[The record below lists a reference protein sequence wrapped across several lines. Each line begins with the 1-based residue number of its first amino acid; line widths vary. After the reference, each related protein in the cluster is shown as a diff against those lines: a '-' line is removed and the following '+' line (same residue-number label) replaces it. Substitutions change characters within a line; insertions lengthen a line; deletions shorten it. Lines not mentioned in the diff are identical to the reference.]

1 MVQEWGKRKKG
12 FLNLQKDRAAQ
23 GSLRTIIFSR
33 KEIHELQKTTN
44 VFDQTLFIQK
54 LSWYEESNQ
63 SFLGK
68 VPLIK
73 LNDNQA
79 LESGG
84 GINEN
89 EFLKALI
96 SMDVMI
102 KR

>member
-12 FLNLQKDRAAQ
+12 FLNLQKYRAAQ
-23 GSLRTIIFSR
+23 GSLRTIIVSR
-33 KEIHELQKTTN
+33 KEINELQKTT

-54 LSWYEESNQ
+54 LSLYEESNQ

>member
-33 KEIHELQKTTN
+33 KEINELQKTTN

-63 SFLGK
+63 SFLGE

>member
-1 MVQEWGKRKKG
+1 MVQEWGKRKKD
-12 FLNLQKDRAAQ
+12 FLNLQKYRAAQ
-23 GSLRTIIFSR
+23 GSLRTIIVSR
-33 KEIHELQKTTN
+33 KEINELQKTT

-54 LSWYEESNQ
+54 LSLYEESNQ

>member
-12 FLNLQKDRAAQ
+12 FLNLKKYRAAQ
-23 GSLRTIIFSR
+23 GSLRTIIVSR
-33 KEIHELQKTTN
+33 KEINELQKTTN

-54 LSWYEESNQ
+54 LSLYEESIQ

-68 VPLIK
+68 MPLIQR
-73 LNDNQA
+73 NDNQA